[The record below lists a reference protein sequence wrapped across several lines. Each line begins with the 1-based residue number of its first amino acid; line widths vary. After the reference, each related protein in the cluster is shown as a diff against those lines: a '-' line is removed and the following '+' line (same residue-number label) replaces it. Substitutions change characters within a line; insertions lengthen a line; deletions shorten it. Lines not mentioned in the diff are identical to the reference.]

1 MTEDTS
7 TDLITLTSEIV
18 AAYVTN
24 NAVATADLSS
34 LIADTY
40 KAMQSAGE
48 PVTPSVPTLM
58 PAVSI
63 KKSVTPDHLISLE
76 DGKSYK
82 SLKRHLAI
90 RGMTPDEY
98 RAKWGLPKDYP
109 MVAAAYS
116 AQRSNLA
123 KSLGFG
129 REAAPAPA
137 PAPTKAAKTPRAVK
151 ATKPPAKAKG
161 KPA

>member
-24 NAVATADLSS
+24 NAVATADLPS

-48 PVTPSVPTLM
+48 PVTPPVPTLM

-98 RAKWGLPKDYP
+98 RAKWGLPKD
-109 MVAAAYS
+109 
-116 AQRSNLA
+116 
-123 KSLGFG
+123 
-129 REAAPAPA
+129 
-137 PAPTKAAKTPRAVK
+137 
-151 ATKPPAKAKG
+151 
-161 KPA
+161 